1 MADDAPPPPEK
12 PTENEPPTL
21 LQAVGALLRDLP
33 GLLTDRVRL
42 LSLELRRASA
52 ALGQMVV
59 LALIAAILC
68 ATAWLALWIGIV
80 TVLVKLGLGLAWACV
95 VVIVINLAGAAWA
108 GMRLKAL
115 APLLAL
121 PATLRRMGGEEREP
135 EKEPPPPDPPRQSGD
150 PHVAREREPTPAP

>member
-1 MADDAPPPPEK
+1 MADDASPPPEK
-12 PTENEPPTL
+12 PTENEPPSL
-21 LQAVGALLRDLP
+21 VQAVGALVRDLP

-42 LSLELRRASA
+42 LSLELRRASS

-59 LALIAAILC
+59 LALIASILV

-108 GMRLKAL
+108 GLRLKAL

-121 PATLRRMGGEEREP
+121 PATLRRMGGEERAP
-135 EKEPPPPDPPRQSGD
+135 EKEPAPPPDPDPPRQPGD
-150 PHVAREREPTPAP
+150 PHVERER